1 MYFKMRVGAFVKLID
16 GPYKGRYGKV
26 VSMNGDLGRVT
37 LQWAL
42 GIYGKGAE
50 VNEIFTELVTSAEYE
65 KRGKDITKQTA
76 NGHTEEPQ
84 DDPKYEKSKKREKSK
99 EKKAKK
105 DRKKEKR
112 AKSLKYVKLEFILVF
127 IHIYFSYIFMYIT
140 LVKT

>member
-1 MYFKMRVGAFVKLID
+1 MRVGAFVKLID

-76 NGHTEEPQ
+76 NGHTDVTEPQ
-84 DDPKYEKSKKREKSK
+84 DDAYSVCERDFIIFETYSSGEKSLR
-99 EKKAKK
+99 
-105 DRKKEKR
+105 RN
-112 AKSLKYVKLEFILVF
+112 
-127 IHIYFSYIFMYIT
+127 HC
-140 LVKT
+140 